1 MDDKI
6 GTASLRPYDDSP
18 GYDLISLGLVVFV
31 TLLIGVWGTYFF
43 RQPPPGIEDYTQVRN
58 RTDLSTPAG
67 HLELARWTEFNLKTV
82 HRDHLPLEFKEHLQ
96 KALVPG
102 ASPEARAWARE
113 WYGRRSA
120 FLEAR
125 DRQAFNAAAHLELA
139 ELCQQV
145 GMEEE
150 AKREREKI
158 LKVRHDFPGLRR

>member
-31 TLLIGVWGTYFF
+31 TLLIGVWGTHYF
-43 RQPPPGIEDYTQVRN
+43 RQPAPGLEDYAQVRN
-58 RTDLSTPAG
+58 RTDLSGPAG
-67 HLELARWTEFNLKTV
+67 HLELARWTEYNLKTV
-82 HRDHLPLEFKEHLQ
+82 HGDHLPQEFKEHLQ
-96 KALVPG
+96 KALLPG
-102 ASPEARAWARE
+102 EFPEGWAWARE

-145 GMEEE
+145 GLVDE

-158 LKVRHDFPGLRR
+158 LKVRPDFPGLRR